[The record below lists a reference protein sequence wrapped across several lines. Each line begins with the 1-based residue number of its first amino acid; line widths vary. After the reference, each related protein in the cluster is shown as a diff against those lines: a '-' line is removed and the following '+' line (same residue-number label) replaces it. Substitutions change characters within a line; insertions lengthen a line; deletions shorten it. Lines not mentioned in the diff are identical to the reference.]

1 MDDNESNHLELLHKL
16 FTDNKVLTKE
26 FKIQLDVVE
35 KLEKENKAL
44 TADLRNI
51 QREASLYKERDDLN
65 VRRNAALAREN
76 RLLKERCGEIA
87 TEKKKMQV
95 SLQDKIMSMQASY
108 EEQLEQVGWNNDRLG
123 IDITVKETKLQKLQK
138 DCKLLVQKN
147 KRIRK
152 IMQNSNAIEK
162 QY

>member
-1 MDDNESNHLELLHKL
+1 
-16 FTDNKVLTKE
+16 
-26 FKIQLDVVE
+26 
-35 KLEKENKAL
+35 
-44 TADLRNI
+44 
-51 QREASLYKERDDLN
+51 
-65 VRRNAALAREN
+65 
-76 RLLKERCGEIA
+76 
-87 TEKKKMQV
+87 
-95 SLQDKIMSMQASY
+95 MQASY

-152 IMQNSNAIEK
+152 IMQNSNAIGK

>member
-65 VRRNAALAREN
+65 V
-76 RLLKERCGEIA
+76 
-87 TEKKKMQV
+87 
-95 SLQDKIMSMQASY
+95 
-108 EEQLEQVGWNNDRLG
+108 
-123 IDITVKETKLQKLQK
+123 
-138 DCKLLVQKN
+138 
-147 KRIRK
+147 
-152 IMQNSNAIEK
+152 
-162 QY
+162 